1 LALPANPLTAR
12 VWVNRVW
19 HWLFGQGLVRTTDN
33 FGATGERPS
42 HPELLNHLAGRFV
55 EQGWSTKTLLRE
67 ILLSRTYRLASSES
81 VEGLARDPENRLLWR
96 MNRRRLE
103 AECLRD
109 AMLVASG
116 QLNATIG
123 GGTIRPG
130 TKADY
135 GYQDR
140 DTRRGVYVPVFRN
153 APNELFDAFDVADPS
168 LVVGRRETSTVAT
181 QSLYFMNHPFVLEQA
196 QAAAQRLLADRTLT
210 DDDRLRSAFRWSLG
224 REPTLA
230 ERRMTT
236 EAVSVMSTSPERRVA
251 AWTML
256 WQTLFASL
264 DFRYRD

>member
-1 LALPANPLTAR
+1 
-12 VWVNRVW
+12 
-19 HWLFGQGLVRTTDN
+19 
-33 FGATGERPS
+33 
-42 HPELLNHLAGRFV
+42 
-55 EQGWSTKTLLRE
+55 
-67 ILLSRTYRLASSES
+67 
-81 VEGLARDPENRLLWR
+81 
-96 MNRRRLE
+96 
-103 AECLRD
+103 
-109 AMLVASG
+109 
-116 QLNATIG
+116 
-123 GGTIRPG
+123 
-130 TKADY
+130 
-135 GYQDR
+135 
-140 DTRRGVYVPVFRN
+140 VYVPVFRN